1 MHRIIYLSTANT
13 NLNKDEINNLLN
25 KSNQYNVKHKITGI
39 LLYIDFDFIQV
50 LEGSKEDVHF
60 LFEKIKRDNRHR
72 GIICV
77 IDESI
82 KKRQFS
88 AWSMGFY
95 SDSYQNLKD
104 LKGFENINRALLREN
119 KDEAVA
125 IFLNTFLQSH
135 RKDIIQF

>member
-1 MHRIIYLSTANT
+1 MHRIIYLSTTNT
-13 NLNKDEINNLLN
+13 DLNKDEINNLLY

>member
-13 NLNKDEINNLLN
+13 DLNKDEINNLLN
-25 KSNQYNVKHKITGI
+25 KSNQYNVKHNITGI

-60 LFEKIKRDNRHR
+60 LFEKIKRDYRHR
-72 GIICV
+72 GIISV

>member
-13 NLNKDEINNLLN
+13 DLNKDEINNLLN

-60 LFEKIKRDNRHR
+60 LFEKIKRDYRHR

-77 IDESI
+77 IDKSI

>member
-1 MHRIIYLSTANT
+1 MHRIIYLSTTNT
-13 NLNKDEINNLLN
+13 DLNKDEINNLLN

>member
-13 NLNKDEINNLLN
+13 DLNKDEINNLLN

-60 LFEKIKRDNRHR
+60 LFEKIKRDYRHR

>member
-13 NLNKDEINNLLN
+13 DLNKDEINNLLN